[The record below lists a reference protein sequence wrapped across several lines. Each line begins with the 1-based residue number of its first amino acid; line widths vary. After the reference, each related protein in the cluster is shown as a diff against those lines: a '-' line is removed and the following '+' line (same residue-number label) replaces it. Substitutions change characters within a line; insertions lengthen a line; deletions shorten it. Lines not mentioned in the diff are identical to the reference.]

1 MLKAKM
7 MMMLIFFLKHD
18 FFTILA
24 KKGPYISI
32 LQKKIDPLYF
42 NCKFGLN
49 AEKIFLEV

>member
-18 FFTILA
+18 FFAYTY
-24 KKGPYISI
+24 KGPTYHFYK
-32 LQKKIDPLYF
+32 KKIDPLYF